1 MACFRFSHSKPS
13 PHDPTG
19 RYAAINGAHWEVG
32 DATLLQL
39 ALDAAKGIAFLHG
52 RSPPVV
58 HRDIKS
64 PNVLISSEWVGKI
77 GDFGLSERSRN
88 SHRTSSGASTHSD
101 ADVDVSPMWAA
112 PEALRGE
119 EQRPSADVFSLATV
133 ACV

>member
-1 MACFRFSHSKPS
+1 MFVLRTIQFPSHTDPAHFR
-13 PHDPTG
+13 
-19 RYAAINGAHWEVG
+19 
-32 DATLLQL
+32 
-39 ALDAAKGIAFLHG
+39 
-52 RSPPVV
+52 RS
-58 HRDIKS
+58 
-64 PNVLISSEWVGKI
+64 GKI